1 MNGEHRIV
9 KPVALGVLFVLWGG
23 ILFSSHAAAQEE
35 SAGPEAVVRQLY
47 DLVTF
52 DAGERPDWAQVRDT
66 FLDQAVVVLRTSR
79 DSTSVFSLEG
89 FVEDFI
95 RFIDGTKV
103 KEVGFE
109 EKIVRMHS
117 VVFGDMASILVLYEA
132 HIPGSPRPP
141 QQGVD
146 SVLLSRRSEGW
157 KIVAITNEIPTSERP
172 LPAELRE

>member
-1 MNGEHRIV
+1 MNGENRV
-9 KPVALGVLFVLWGG
+9 MNPFASGVLCVLCG
-23 ILFSSHAAAQEE
+23 IFFFPVRAATQEE
-35 SAGPEAVVRQLY
+35 GAGPEAVVRQLY

-52 DAGERPDWAQVRDT
+52 EAGERPDWEQVRSA

-79 DSTSVFSLEG
+79 DSTSVFTLDG

-95 RFIDGTKV
+95 SFIEATKV

-117 VVFGDMASILVLYEA
+117 VVLGDMASILVLYEA
-132 HIPGSPRPP
+132 HVPGSPRPP

-146 SVLLSRRSEGW
+146 SILLSRRNEGW
-157 KIVAITNEIPTSERP
+157 KIVAITNEIPTPERP